1 MIDGIPL
8 IDAHVHAG
16 RFSSLNPAVR
26 EWAASFQAEVPL
38 KRLYDGAGDLVPD
51 RFEAYLGAEGVEMAI
66 LVPEYSPKVTGIQ
79 AVEDLFPLLEYNPK
93 LFRFIANLNPHL
105 HDPIAAELDRQ
116 IELGAVGL
124 KIHPVHGGFAPN
136 DIALY
141 PAYTFCEQLGLPVVF
156 HTGTSIFPGAAN
168 RYADPELIEPVAR
181 DFPELTIVL
190 AHGGRRWWYEGAAA
204 QALARPNTWIEIS
217 GLPPRKISSY
227 WKQSD
232 LPLLATKFIFGSD
245 WPGVP
250 GVRAN
255 ARDRQL
261 ASSTRRP

>member
-1 MIDGIPL
+1 M
-8 IDAHVHAG
+8 
-16 RFSSLNPAVR
+16 
-26 EWAASFQAEVPL
+26 
-38 KRLYDGAGDLVPD
+38 
-51 RFEAYLGAEGVEMAI
+51 
-66 LVPEYSPKVTGIQ
+66 
-79 AVEDLFPLLEYNPK
+79 
-93 LFRFIANLNPHL
+93 ANLNPHL

-204 QALARPNTWIEIS
+204 QALARPNTWRS
-217 GLPPRKISSY
+217 AATGSSPICR
-227 WKQSD
+227 S
-232 LPLLATKFIFGSD
+232 
-245 WPGVP
+245 
-250 GVRAN
+250 
-255 ARDRQL
+255 
-261 ASSTRRP
+261 